1 MKRQLRKVIFLPA
14 NETVLTDSEFTGL
27 QMATVTR
34 NDFYDLPLW
43 KRLLSL
49 FIPSIS
55 KEVIPDP
62 NHEANYQGSIWKAI
76 EDFKKFG
83 FEVML
88 YPVNESSLNP
98 EEVKTG
104 LQLLI
109 DKNLA
114 VGIIQGNTMN
124 DFLKAFDDFNINFH
138 NSILV
143 SKEPEI
149 IEPFLECYMPSNR
162 YDGFLKFPDKPFCFG
177 IVYWN
182 SSNSVIDKN
191 LYFSGKNEIPYE
203 LARLIYPGNLI
214 YSSGEFPFMTDRIV
228 YIEDTYNEPIN
239 NFIAENIGWI
249 KRKAETK
256 GCSFVYFNGISYEAQ
271 LREFFAEYLDYHY
284 PDCQAGFI
292 PELLSFQQQLPSGL
306 WSVLLMDL
314 LNLPAF
320 NTPALIRNRASIS
333 GAGINEYSLF
343 TLDSEKDI
351 QLQFEQYLENIQPA
365 GDMSHLRFSLAKN
378 PNETADDK
386 FNNEASK
393 LTEDIIQKI
402 EYLKANGMHSLLA
415 EIALRMYNNT
425 DQIAIKPTEKTGSKF
440 ELMAD
445 INPVLSRLHIEWVSK
460 YDFQITLPDYGN
472 RRVEM
477 PRLPK
482 ALYYFFLQHPEG
494 VMLNSLSDYKSELL
508 SIYKRISN
516 KGDKEEIIRNINRLV
531 DPLDNSV
538 NVNCSRIKSAFV
550 KLMSDRLAK
559 HYYITGWRGEP
570 KKVNLSPDLIE
581 IVRVF

>member
-1 MKRQLRKVIFLPA
+1 MKRQLLKIIFLPA
-14 NETVLTDSEFTGL
+14 NQTVLKDSEYTGQKL
-27 QMATVTR
+27 IKVR
-34 NDFYDLPLW
+34 RSDFYNLPLW

-49 FIPSIS
+49 IIPSIS

-62 NHEANYQGSIWKAI
+62 SHEANYQGSIWKAI
-76 EDFKKFG
+76 EDFKQFG

-88 YPVNESSLNP
+88 YPENESSLNP

-109 DKNLA
+109 EKNLA
-114 VGIIQGNTMN
+114 VGMIHGNTMN
-124 DFLKAFDDFNINFH
+124 DFLKAVDDFNINFH

-149 IEPFLECYMPSNR
+149 IEPFLKNYEPLNCYN
-162 YDGFLKFPDKPFCFG
+162 GFKDYPDKPFCFN
-177 IVYWN
+177 VFYWN
-182 SSNSVIDKN
+182 TDSSSKDTSINIRGIKKV
-191 LYFSGKNEIPYE
+191 PYE
-203 LARLIYPGNLI
+203 LARLIYPGNLV
-214 YSSGEFPFMTDRIV
+214 YSSKPFPFMTDRIV
-228 YIEDTYNEPIN
+228 YIENTYNEPIN
-239 NFIAENIGWI
+239 NFITENIGLI
-249 KRKAETK
+249 KEKAKVK
-256 GCSFVYFNGISYEAQ
+256 GCSFAYFNGLSDEAQ
-271 LREFFAEYLDYHY
+271 LREFFAEYLDYYY
-284 PDCQAGFI
+284 PGCQAAFI

-306 WSVLLMDL
+306 WGTLLMDL

-320 NTPALIRNRASIS
+320 DTPALIRNRGSIG
-333 GAGINEYSLF
+333 GAALNEYSIF
-343 TLDSEKDI
+343 SLDSEKDI
-351 QLQFEQYLENIQPA
+351 QLQIEQYLEAIQPA
-365 GDMSHLRFSLAKN
+365 GDMSNLYFSLVKN

-415 EIALRMYNNT
+415 EIALRMYNDT
-425 DQIAIKPTEKTGSKF
+425 DQIAFKPTEKAGSRF

-445 INPVLSRLHIEWVSK
+445 VNPVISRLRIEWVSK

-472 RRVEM
+472 RILEM

-494 VMLNSLSDYKSELL
+494 VMLNSLADYKGELL
-508 SIYKRISN
+508 SIYERISN
-516 KGDKEEIIRNINRLV
+516 KGDKEEIVRNINRLV

-538 NVNCSRIKSAFV
+538 NVNCSRIKNAFV

-570 KKVNLSPDLIE
+570 KKVNLSPELIE
-581 IVRVF
+581 IVQVF

>member
-1 MKRQLRKVIFLPA
+1 MKRQLRKVIFLPT
-14 NETVLTDSEFTGL
+14 NEIVLTDSEFTGQ
-27 QMATVTR
+27 QMITVTR
-34 NDFYDLPLW
+34 KDFDDLPLW
-43 KRLLSL
+43 KRLLSI

-55 KEVIPDP
+55 REIIPDP
-62 NHEANYQGSIWKAI
+62 NHEVNYQGSIWKAI

-83 FEVML
+83 FDVIL
-88 YPVNESSLNP
+88 YPENESSLNP

-104 LQLLI
+104 SELLI
-109 DKNLA
+109 DRNLA

-124 DFLKAFDDFNINFH
+124 DFLKAVDDFNINFH

-149 IEPFLECYMPSNR
+149 IKPFLECYMPSNR

-191 LYFSGKNEIPYE
+191 LYFSGKKEIPYE

-249 KRKAETK
+249 KRKAKEK
-256 GCSFVYFNGISYEAQ
+256 GCSFVYFNGISVEAQ
-271 LREFFAEYLDYHY
+271 LRKFFAEYLDYYY
-284 PDCQAGFI
+284 PGCHAGII
-292 PELLSFQQQLPSGL
+292 PELLSFQQQLPSDG
-306 WSVLLMDL
+306 WSALLLDL

-320 NTPALIRNRASIS
+320 DTPTLIRNRASVV
-333 GAGINEYSLF
+333 GAGLNEYSLF
-343 TLDSEKDI
+343 TLDCKKDI

-386 FNNEASK
+386 FHNEASK

-402 EYLKANGMHSLLA
+402 DYLKANGMHSLLA
-415 EIALRMYNNT
+415 EIALRMHNHT
-425 DQIAIKPTEKTGSKF
+425 DQIDFKPTGKAISRF
-440 ELMAD
+440 ELTTD
-445 INPVLSRLHIEWVSK
+445 VNPVISRLRIEWVSK

-472 RRVEM
+472 RIVEM

-494 VMLNSLSDYKSELL
+494 VMLNSLADYKGELL
-508 SIYKRISN
+508 SIYERISN
-516 KGDKEEIIRNINRLV
+516 KGDKEEIVRNINRLV

-538 NVNCSRIKSAFV
+538 NVNCSRIKNAFV

-559 HYYITGWRGEP
+559 QYYITGWRGEP
-570 KKVNLSPDLIE
+570 KKVNLLPEMIE

>member
-14 NETVLTDSEFTGL
+14 NQTVLTDSEFTGA
-27 QMATVTR
+27 QMVTVTR

-49 FIPSIS
+49 IIPSIS

-76 EDFKKFG
+76 EDFKQFG

-88 YPVNESSLNP
+88 YPENESSLNP

-114 VGIIQGNTMN
+114 VGMIQGNTMT
-124 DFLKAFDDFNINFH
+124 DFLKAVDHFNINFH

-162 YDGFLKFPDKPFCFG
+162 YDGFTKFPDKPFCFS

-182 SSNSVIDKN
+182 SSNSVIEKS
-191 LYFSGKNEIPYE
+191 LYFSGTKEIPYE
-203 LARLIYPGNLI
+203 LAKIIYPKNLI
-214 YSSGEFPFMTDRIV
+214 YSSRQFPFMTDMIV
-228 YIEDTYNEPIN
+228 YIEDTYNESIN
-239 NFIAENIGWI
+239 NFITENIGLI
-249 KRKAETK
+249 KEKAKAK
-256 GCSFVYFNGISYEAQ
+256 GCSFTYFNGLSDEVQ
-271 LREFFAEYLDYHY
+271 LREFFAEYLDYNY
-284 PDCQAGFI
+284 PDCEAGFI
-292 PELLSFQQQLPSGL
+292 RELLLFQQQLPSD
-306 WSVLLMDL
+306 LLSALLLDL

-320 NTPALIRNRASIS
+320 KTPALIRNRGSI
-333 GAGINEYSLF
+333 GDAALNEYSF
-343 TLDSEKDI
+343 FSLDCEKDI

-365 GDMSHLRFSLAKN
+365 GDMSHIRFSIVKN
-378 PNETADDK
+378 PNKTADDK
-386 FNNEASK
+386 FNNEANK

-425 DQIAIKPTEKTGSKF
+425 DQIAINPTRKAASTF

-445 INPVLSRLHIEWVSK
+445 VNPVISRLRIEWVSK
-460 YDFQITLPDYGN
+460 FDFQITLPDYGN
-472 RRVEM
+472 RIVEM

-482 ALYYFFLQHPEG
+482 ALYYFFLKHPEG
-494 VMLNSLSDYKSELL
+494 VMLNSLADYKGELL
-508 SIYKRISN
+508 SIYERISN

-531 DPLDNSV
+531 DPFDNSV
-538 NVNCSRIKSAFV
+538 NVNCSRIKNAFV

-570 KKVNLSPDLIE
+570 KKVDLSTELIE
-581 IVRVF
+581 IVHVF